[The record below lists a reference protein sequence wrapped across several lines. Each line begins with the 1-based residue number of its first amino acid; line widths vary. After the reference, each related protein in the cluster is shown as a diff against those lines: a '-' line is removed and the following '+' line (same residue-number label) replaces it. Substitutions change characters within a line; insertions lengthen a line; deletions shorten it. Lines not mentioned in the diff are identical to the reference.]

1 MGVLSHLRPQAVNRP
16 TPALEKVRQDVSE
29 ARGHARNHREQPC
42 SISFNEVRLML
53 DALNWTGDHWWSFSF
68 SPQDFVCEI
77 ASRQFAIAHF
87 YVTIVLVA
95 CFVCTSL
102 LSGQLIVF
110 LLVHLIILVPFA
122 SKGSLEDAILVRVK
136 LLVRAFRGANLDA
149 DRSGLGFVSVHSF
162 FIIEEQNLIRKRKV
176 NDERPILVLFC
187 VRTDGATTSFEDKRP
202 ILHCHDIKRAV

>member
-1 MGVLSHLRPQAVNRP
+1 MTSFDNLHICRCQLYGCPVTLETTAVNRP

-77 ASRQFAIAHF
+77 ASRQFASAHF

-95 CFVCTSL
+95 CFVCASL

-136 LLVRAFRGANLDA
+136 LLVLASRRAYLDA
-149 DRSGLGFVSVHSF
+149 DRSGLGFVSVHHCF
-162 FIIEEQNLIRKRKV
+162 LLWAQQNLQR
-176 NDERPILVLFC
+176 LLFPPFGLD
-187 VRTDGATTSFEDKRP
+187 RF
-202 ILHCHDIKRAV
+202 LHCGWFMRFGG